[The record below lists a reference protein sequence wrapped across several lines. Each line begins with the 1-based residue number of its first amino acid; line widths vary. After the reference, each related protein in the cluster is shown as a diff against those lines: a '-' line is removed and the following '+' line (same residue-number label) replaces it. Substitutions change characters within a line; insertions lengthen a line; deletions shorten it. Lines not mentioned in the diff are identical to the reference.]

1 MNATKEKYYTCK
13 YDRAFKEVIVTE
25 EDTEILKCLLES
37 ILKVEINKIKIKNNE
52 RNVGNIKVKR
62 KIVDAI
68 LSTNIGIIEIEVNS
82 CIKKYTRAR
91 NMAYLADI
99 YASDTLK
106 GEDYKEEK
114 KYIQINLTYEMKEEK
129 GRRIY
134 RVMDEEGKA
143 YVSNLIIYEINMEYY
158 KNIWYN
164 KDEKGIEENKYII
177 MLDLEREELKKL
189 SLKDKV
195 VEKYMEKLDEVNF
208 DYEFKEYMSAE
219 EDARKIQNT
228 MLYNSRKE
236 GKLQGEMKTKKEIAL
251 EMSKKGIDKT
261 VISECTGL
269 MVQEIDSLLS

>member
-228 MLYNSRKE
+228 MLYNSRRE

-251 EMSKKGIDKT
+251 EMIQDNVDFPFISKY
-261 VISECTGL
+261 TGL
-269 MVQEIDSLLS
+269 SLEELERLAK